1 MINARQGLG
10 LRGKGKIAESKF
22 VSQGGFARARRKY
35 RRDCHFLLSV
45 ALLKYCGI
53 RAIRHG
59 VFSAVTIFL

>member
-1 MINARQGLG
+1 MINAMAG
-10 LRGKGKIAESKF
+10 LRPAWERKNRRGYF
-22 VSQGGFARARRKY
+22 VSQAMILGRVENIGATVT
-35 RRDCHFLLSV
+35 FLLSV